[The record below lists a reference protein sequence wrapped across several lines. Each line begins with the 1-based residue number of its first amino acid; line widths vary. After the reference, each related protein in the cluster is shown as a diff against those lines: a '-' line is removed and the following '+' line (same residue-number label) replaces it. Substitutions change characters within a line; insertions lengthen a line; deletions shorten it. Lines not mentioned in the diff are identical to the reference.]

1 MNIRRNPR
9 VFSKKVGGTWHILEQ
24 NRRYVRELNE
34 TAGVIWEY
42 TKKPVSEESIVQHLA
57 SLYNKPPDEC
67 AKDVHEFIS
76 EYLKAGLLVRS

>member
-1 MNIRRNPR
+1 MKLCRNSN
-9 VFSKKVGGTWHILEQ
+9 VYSKKVRDTWHILEP
-24 NRRYVRELNE
+24 RGAFVRELNE
-34 TAGVIWEY
+34 TAGVIWEH

-67 AKDVHEFIS
+67 TKDVHEFIS